1 MMPAGDPACG
11 GRLCGRTPSKREI
24 VNHFRALRNCLAG
37 TLALCAAAL
46 AHEGD
51 PKERD
56 FKGPVVADAWL
67 ADQQGLDKAASPFAA
82 NGIRL
87 MAWFPVTTF
96 NAANTSGNDVWGYVS
111 PSGREY
117 ALMGLSHG
125 TGFVDVTNPG
135 SSRIIGFI
143 TGPTS
148 MWRNI
153 KTYKTWAYAVSEG
166 GSGIQVFDLS
176 NIDNGVVTLVNTV
189 DASASTP
196 ATHTMMIN
204 EKTGYLYRMGGGS
217 NGLRIYSLA
226 NPAAPVMTATWAT
239 KYTHDGVVYNYETGP
254 YAGKE
259 VFFACGGTNGGQTN
273 TGLDILDVTN
283 KSAITVIG
291 RYTYTNA
298 NFCHQLWLSEDRKYA
313 YINDELDEQN
323 RGIYSQGRIVDVS
336 NLASPTT
343 VGTYTTGVTSIDHNE
358 YVKGSKL
365 FCSNYT
371 SGLRVFDITSGAAP
385 VQVASFDTHPD
396 DDAAPAATF
405 NGLWSNYPYLP
416 SGTILGSD
424 IERGLFVWRLGNEP
438 ATISVVGGEPALFDP
453 RGQPISVDVT
463 TTAGVSVTS
472 SGVVLHTTSAGVS
485 TDTPM
490 TKAAGTNRWS
500 ATSAATTC
508 GQDVSWSVE
517 AFVSDGTSVKYPTA
531 GSLTALSA
539 GAVNVAVSDACESA
553 TGWVVGLTGD
563 NATTGIWI
571 NADPVGTAAQPE
583 DDHSVSGTRCWITGN
598 GAVGGGVGDAD
609 VDGGTTTLTS
619 PAYSVAGLSDPY
631 VSYFRWY
638 SNNQGSDPNNDS
650 MPIQISGNGGTTWVQ
665 LELVTENAGAWV
677 QKKFRVRDFVTPT
690 AGTIKLRFIARD
702 LGTGSVVEAGVDDI
716 QVTELVCPTAIEGD
730 LDGDGM
736 VGAADLA
743 VLLLD
748 FGPCGGCAS
757 DLDQSGLVDAGDI
770 AYLLLLF
777 TG

>member
-1 MMPAGDPACG
+1 MNHFHAL
-11 GRLCGRTPSKREI
+11 RLCLSAT
-24 VNHFRALRNCLAG
+24 F
-37 TLALCAAAL
+37 ALCAVAL

-67 ADQQGLDKAASPFAA
+67 ADEQGMNKAGTGFASS
-82 NGIRL
+82 GVRL

-96 NAANTSGNDVWGYVS
+96 SAANTSGNDVWGYVS

-117 ALMGLSHG
+117 ALMGLSNG
-125 TGFVDVTNPG
+125 TGFVEVTNPG
-135 SSRIIGFI
+135 SSRIVGYI

-148 MWRNI
+148 MWRNV

-189 DASASTP
+189 DASAATP
-196 ATHTMMIN
+196 ATHTMIIN

-226 NPAAPVMTATWAT
+226 NPSAPVMTATWAT

-259 VFFACGGTNGGQTN
+259 IFFACGGTSGGQTN

-291 RYTYTNA
+291 RYTYANA
-298 NFCHQLWLSEDRKYA
+298 NFCHQVWLSEDRKYA

-323 RGIYSQGRIVDVS
+323 RGIYNQGRIVDVS
-336 NLASPTT
+336 NLAAPTT
-343 VGTYTTGVTSIDHNE
+343 VGTYTTGLTSIDHNE
-358 YVKGSKL
+358 YVKGNRL

-371 SGLRVFDITSGAAP
+371 TGLRVFDISAGGSPT
-385 VQVASFDTHPD
+385 QVAWFDTHPD
-396 DDAAPAATF
+396 DDAASAATF

-424 IERGLFVWRLGNEP
+424 IERGLFVWRLGNDP
-438 ATISVVGGEPALFDP
+438 ATISVVGGEPTVFDP
-453 RGQPISVDVT
+453 RGQPLSVDVA
-463 TTAGVSVTS
+463 TAGGASITS
-472 SGVVLHTTSAGVS
+472 AGVVLHTTEGGVT

-490 TKAAGTNRWS
+490 SLQSGTNRWTV
-500 ATSAATTC
+500 TSPASTC
-508 GQDVSWSVE
+508 GHEVAWSVE
-517 AFVSDGTSVKYPTA
+517 AFVSDGTSVKYPSS
-531 GSLTALSA
+531 GSNTVTSALSFQTA
-539 GAVNVAVSDACESA
+539 AVDDCESA

-563 NATTGIWI
+563 NATSGIWI
-571 NADPVGTAAQPE
+571 NADPVGTTAQPE
-583 DDHSVSGTRCWITGN
+583 YDISVNGTKCWITGN
-598 GAVGGGVGDAD
+598 AAAGAGVGTAD
-609 VDGGTTTLTS
+609 IDGGTTTLTS
-619 PAYSVAGLSDPY
+619 PAYPVAGLADPY
-631 VSYFRWY
+631 VTYWRWY
-638 SNNQGSDPNNDS
+638 SNNMGSDPNNDS

-665 LELVTENAGAWV
+665 LELVTENAGVWV
-677 QKKFRVRDFVTPT
+677 QKKFRVLDFVTPT

-702 LGTGSVVEAGVDDI
+702 LGTGSVVEAGVDELS
-716 QVTELVCPTAIEGD
+716 VTSLVCPAALEGD
-730 LDGDGM
+730 LDGDGA
-736 VGAADLA
+736 VGSADIA

-748 FGPCGGCAS
+748 FGPCPGCPS
-757 DLDQSGLVDAGDI
+757 DLDQSGEVDAGDI
-770 AYLLLLF
+770 AFLLLLF
-777 TG
+777 TS